1 MGNGFGLCDFQDI
14 WKRDSL
20 RAQISKSFYK
30 LAQKKDS
37 TFARIPIPR
46 SKQSLAKHNSLGIA
60 MSNELAYIR
69 HIFKT
74 NNGESSPKP
83 QTIHKLLREGF

>member
-1 MGNGFGLCDFQDI
+1 MSDDNCTSLVNYIGFC
-14 WKRDSL
+14 S
-20 RAQISKSFYK
+20 
-30 LAQKKDS
+30 
-37 TFARIPIPR
+37 RIPVPR

-74 NNGESSPKP
+74 NDGNLPPKP
-83 QTIHKLLREGF
+83 KSYP